1 MTLDLLKT
9 VSLPVATLE
18 TEGNKLLVAVHNLE
32 LVHKAVSAMEEQV
45 ENLEEEI
52 NILKTELQRKSAP
65 TQDQL
70 EDQQEPAAE

>member
-1 MTLDLLKT
+1 MTLDLMKT

-52 NILKTELQRKSAP
+52 NILKTELQRKSAS
-65 TQDQL
+65 TQDQF

>member
-52 NILKTELQRKSAP
+52 NILKTELQRKSASA
-65 TQDQL
+65 QDQP
-70 EDQQEPAAE
+70 EDQQEPIAE

>member
-45 ENLEEEI
+45 DNLEEEI
-52 NILKTELQRKSAP
+52 NILKTELQRKSAS
-65 TQDQL
+65 TQDQS
-70 EDQQEPAAE
+70 EDQQESAAE

>member
-32 LVHKAVSAMEEQV
+32 LVHKAVSAMEEQ
-45 ENLEEEI
+45 LEDLEGEL
-52 NILKTELQRKSAP
+52 NALKTEPEKVFVP
-65 TQDQL
+65 DQP
-70 EDQQEPAAE
+70 EDPQEPAAE

>member
-45 ENLEEEI
+45 DNLEEEI

-65 TQDQL
+65 AQDQP
-70 EDQQEPAAE
+70 EDPQEPAAE

>member
-45 ENLEEEI
+45 DNLEEEI
-52 NILKTELQRKSAP
+52 NILKTELSRKSAP
-65 TQDQL
+65 VQEQP
-70 EDQQEPAAE
+70 EDQKEPAAE

>member
-45 ENLEEEI
+45 DNLEEEI

-65 TQDQL
+65 TQDQP
-70 EDQQEPAAE
+70 EDPQEPSAE

>member
-32 LVHKAVSAMEEQV
+32 LVHKAVSAMEEQM

-52 NILKTELQRKSAP
+52 NILKTELQRKSAS
-65 TQDQL
+65 TQDQP

>member
-52 NILKTELQRKSAP
+52 NILKTELQRKSAS
-65 TQDQL
+65 TQDQF